1 MKKYARQTKYCNQC
15 KPKTRNEYA
24 DSRALYVQRQHE
36 KAERRQRI
44 NPRLVMTD
52 PESFFNEQNETT

>member
-1 MKKYARQTKYCNQC
+1 MKKHTERSRYQRWEKSKVRTDYA
-15 KPKTRNEYA
+15 E
-24 DSRALYVQRQHE
+24 SRALYVQKQRE
-36 KAERRQRI
+36 ATERRQRI

>member
-1 MKKYARQTKYCNQC
+1 MKKYTERSWYHNQD
-15 KPKTRNEYA
+15 KPKSRTEYA
-24 DSRALYVQRQHE
+24 ESRALYVQRQHE

-52 PESFFNEQNETT
+52 PESFFNEQHETT